1 MKSWFKA
8 SSLAVALAML
18 FLFCPGSCPAQEKSK
33 AKDETVLEE
42 VVVTGTRSERAVED
56 VVAEVETIS
65 QEEIGLAP
73 VTTWDDMLKYTPG
86 IKVHRP
92 DGIGHRVPMALHI
105 RGISGSRQ
113 NLILL
118 DGLPINEPET
128 GFIAMYSVPPE
139 MIRRIEVVKGAY
151 SSLYGSYAMGGVINL
166 ISARAPSEE
175 WTISPYGKLG
185 DYGYWEAG
193 VRMAKD
199 FGDVDVALG
208 YKHRE
213 ADNYLRLE
221 KEWRDVYD
229 PDTGVTTEE
238 EFDVEN
244 RDLRAEYADLR
255 VGWKINPSNELHLT
269 AVLMNDH
276 QGGGVATYL
285 TGIEPYG
292 DETNLHVGLKTIHRL
307 RENWTLTLAAYT
319 NSNWSKD
326 LKEEMDMS
334 SLGKTRYYPE
344 DKRGFATELGFQAQV
359 VKNLAQWSVLTLGVD
374 TAYNYASWDRKDL
387 ETGEQV
393 IDTSADL
400 YNIAPYVQMELF
412 FLDGD
417 LIVTP
422 GLRGDF
428 HSETDSAVSPKLA
441 VRYNLDQFWS
451 IRASGG
457 RSFRAPS
464 VNELF
469 GPTWMMISGI
479 PFMANPDLKPEHLWT
494 TDLGLSYDSR
504 GLFRA
509 NVSGFYTRGYD
520 FIEAQ
525 ISSGIQ
531 QYVNVDDVE
540 IYGVEMDADL
550 QLTEWLRIF
559 AGYAYTHT
567 EDLGSGDPLANTPE
581 HSIKAGIHLSKTY
594 GAFTLGAYLTGN
606 FEFNRPHWIGMGTS
620 GDLLYDDTTLVDAG
634 VTLGHSSGWNV
645 GLKSTNIFDAEW
657 YSHGTTP
664 GAGRAVWVEVS
675 HNFVL

>member
-1 MKSWFKA
+1 MNPCSKA
-8 SSLAVALAML
+8 SPVVIILISLILCCPYFCFALDK
-18 FLFCPGSCPAQEKSK
+18 AQ
-33 AKDETVLEE
+33 AGDETVLEE

-56 VVAEVETIS
+56 VVAEVETID
-65 QEEIGLAP
+65 QKEIGLAP

-128 GFIAMYSVPPE
+128 GFISMYSVPPE

-151 SSLYGSYAMGGVINL
+151 SSLYGSYAMGGVVNL

-193 VRMAKD
+193 VRTAKD
-199 FGDVDVALG
+199 FGDVDVSLG

-221 KEWRDVYD
+221 REIRDVYG
-229 PDTGVTTEE
+229 PDTGVTTEQ

-244 RDLRAEYADLR
+244 RELRAEYADLR
-255 VGWKINPSNELHLT
+255 VVWKINSLNELHLT

-276 QGGGVATYL
+276 QGAGVATYL
-285 TGIEPYG
+285 SDIEPYG
-292 DETNLHVGLKTIHRL
+292 DETNLHLGLRSIHRL
-307 RENWTLTLAAYT
+307 QPDCTLTLAAYT
-319 NSNWSKD
+319 NSNWSQD
-326 LKEEMDMS
+326 LKEEMDMA
-334 SLGKTRYYPE
+334 SLGKSRYYPE
-344 DKRGFATELGFQAQV
+344 DKKGFAAELGFQAQA
-359 VKNLAQWSVLTLGVD
+359 VKSLAPWSVLTLGVD
-374 TAYNYASWDRKDL
+374 TAYNYASWDRVDQ

-393 IDTSADL
+393 VDTDADL
-400 YNIAPYVQMELF
+400 YNIAPYLQMELF

-428 HSETDSAVSPKLA
+428 HSETDAAVSPKLA
-441 VRYNLDQFWS
+441 VRYNLDDLWS
-451 IRASGG
+451 VRASGG

-469 GPTWMMISGI
+469 GPTWMMIPGI
-479 PFMANPDLKPEHLWT
+479 PFLANPDLEPEHLWT
-494 TDLGLSYDSR
+494 ADLGLGFDSR
-504 GLFRA
+504 GLLRA

-525 ISSGIQ
+525 ISSGVQ
-531 QYVNVDDVE
+531 KYVNVDEVE
-540 IYGVEMDADL
+540 IYGVEVDADL
-550 QLTEWLRIF
+550 RPTDWLRIF

-581 HSIKAGIHLSKTY
+581 HSLKAGIQLTRTFGS
-594 GAFTLGAYLTGN
+594 FTLGAYLTGN
-606 FEFNRPHWIGMGTS
+606 FEFNRPHWVGMGTS

-645 GLKSTNIFDAEW
+645 GLKSTNIFDVDW

-675 HNFVL
+675 HNFVI